1 MEKCFIK
8 TVRDIK
14 IILLSPIF
22 LVIIGYLTIGYYC
35 WSCKGSW
42 SCDFGHIL
50 TLFSIG
56 MGLFYWIKNRKEEF
70 KSIQRNKQLEFLEDS
85 YKKIAMGA
93 NRSLDNKKFQE
104 ALEEAVAVIQLYG
117 EKELIHSLINNFPNL
132 DPVLNGLRNSLRK
145 ELRLEKVEGSVI
157 NARNNDETKE
167 LQEYQDKKNKPN
179 LDS

>member
-8 TVRDIK
+8 TVRE
-14 IILLSPIF
+14 IILLFPIF
-22 LVIIGYLTIGYYC
+22 FVIIGYYC

-50 TLFSIG
+50 TLVSIG

-85 YKKIAMGA
+85 YKKIAMGV
-93 NRSLDNKKFQE
+93 NRSPDNPDNKKFQE

-145 ELRLEKVEGSVI
+145 ELSLEKVEKNVFPVRNI
-157 NARNNDETKE
+157 NEEKE
-167 LQEYQDKKNKPN
+167 IKEYQDKGNKPN
-179 LDS
+179 LNS